1 MATIHCKW
9 KSVAPLQ
16 RLARWK
22 KNADLSSFSKVLE
35 EKVKSLKQQKTID
48 RIKEF
53 HETVLAA
60 AIETVPKTTPGKKTT
75 CYLSDS
81 VKAQIKTRNRL
92 RRSIGTHRKEWLEA
106 CRGVREAIAEE
117 RQKSWTA
124 FIQETEFSSDPSK
137 LWRVFHA
144 IGDSTPPTQHNEAL
158 LVDSK
163 LLHSSTGRNRPVK
176 F

>member
-1 MATIHCKW
+1 MKQFLR
-9 KSVAPLQ
+9 LQ
-16 RLARWK
+16 
-22 KNADLSSFSKVLE
+22 
-35 EKVKSLKQQKTID
+35 LKQFLRPHQ
-48 RIKEF
+48 
-53 HETVLAA
+53 A
-60 AIETVPKTTPGKKTT
+60 KKTT

-144 IGDSTPPTQHNEAL
+144 IGDSTPPTQPNEAL
-158 LVDSK
+158 LVNSDAFAQHYAKQSK
-163 LLHSSTGRNRPVK
+163 LVFTEETLIGSLRN